1 MFFRPDK
8 PITKHLNHLP
18 HWQQDLVFVFI
29 TWRLADSVPEGL
41 LKKWRAEREE
51 WVKSHPKPWD
61 DELGKEYH
69 QRFSAKLEEWMD
81 QGMGECV
88 LRDPCCAEIVGR
100 CLLHFDGERYELD
113 SFVVMPNHVHV
124 LFRISPDYPIE
135 KVVQSWKRYSAREV
149 NELLGKSG
157 QLWHRRFWDTLV
169 RGEKHFWKIR
179 RYIEKNPVKAGLKN
193 EEFLFYLPWKK
204 GTAI

>member
-1 MFFRPDK
+1 MGGGGNLAKGNFWWWGVCRASVGWFGPRGRDCKSRFLSGEDWWLSFSQIKCCGFQMFFRPDK

-41 LKKWRAEREE
+41 LEKWRAEREE

-113 SFVVMPNHVHV
+113 SFAVMPNHVHV
-124 LFRISPDYPIE
+124 LF
-135 KVVQSWKRYSAREV
+135 
-149 NELLGKSG
+149 
-157 QLWHRRFWDTLV
+157 
-169 RGEKHFWKIR
+169 
-179 RYIEKNPVKAGLKN
+179 
-193 EEFLFYLPWKK
+193 
-204 GTAI
+204 